1 MTQGRWSGQTGD
13 LVASET
19 RGRVGQR
26 KGDSDMDGVGDR
38 TERAKFWSGFSA
50 AGAGLAVLGEA
61 ADAGR
66 ARLEAPRS
74 TALRFCRSRP
84 VSRYYSVSTI
94 CRQTHSWPSDRQT
107 ACPARVAVYGGS
119 SSTTAAESHA
129 RQLQAELSSP
139 LTDTPLAAAVCFCL
153 ILRSSELSTGS
164 PVLADFRE
172 LRLFSSSA
180 TARDDPA

>member
-1 MTQGRWSGQTGD
+1 MTQGGWSGQTGD

-50 AGAGLAVLGEA
+50 AGAGLTVLGEA

-74 TALRFCRSRP
+74 T
-84 VSRYYSVSTI
+84 STAI
-94 CRQTHSWPSDRQT
+94 LQKQT
-107 ACPARVAVYGGS
+107 CFKILLCVY
-119 SSTTAAESHA
+119 H
-129 RQLQAELSSP
+129 
-139 LTDTPLAAAVCFCL
+139 V
-153 ILRSSELSTGS
+153 
-164 PVLADFRE
+164 
-172 LRLFSSSA
+172 
-180 TARDDPA
+180 